1 VEVVLMPADIDVLV
15 VGAGAC
21 GLAAAIAAHDAG
33 AGVAVIEKLDRPGG
47 NSSLSTGS
55 VPAAGTRFQR
65 AAGIADSPERFID
78 DLVRTGGPTDCPQ
91 LLRRLAESS
100 AATVEWLVDS
110 AGARISLVTAY
121 KHVGHSVPRLHAP
134 VSRRGQDLVDDLLAA
149 VEQRGIPLAVGN
161 GATAL
166 VADADGGVIGADVK
180 TTNGEGH
187 RIIARKIVLAVNGF
201 AGNRDLVA
209 RFCPEISGAPYF
221 GARGSTGEAVLWGEQ
236 LGAALGNIGAYQG
249 YAAVADPHGSLLSWT
264 TIEKGGIIV
273 NGAGRRF
280 GDESAGY
287 SGYTPNV
294 MGQGAACF
302 AIFDQRI
309 FDVAALEE
317 EFVELANY
325 GGIKQA
331 DTPAALADRHG
342 LDPAALASTVETY
355 NNAARGDAPD
365 AFGRRDFA
373 LAPLSGALHICR
385 VVPGLFH
392 TQGGLMVDDDGR
404 VLRPNGRP
412 IANLFAG
419 GGAAAGLS
427 GRAGAGGY
435 ASGNGLL
442 SAIGLGR
449 LAGLAAAAEI
459 GNVIARSEATK
470 QSRAARSAPGL
481 LRHCVPRNDG

>member
-1 VEVVLMPADIDVLV
+1 MADVDVLV
-15 VGAGAC
+15 IGAGAC

-33 AGVAVIEKLDRPGG
+33 ADVAIVEKLDRPGG
-47 NSSLSTGS
+47 NSALSTGS

-65 AAGIADSPERFID
+65 AAGIEDSTERFVE
-78 DLVRTGGPTDCPQ
+78 DLIRKGGPTDCPD
-91 LLRRLAESS
+91 LLHRLIETSAE
-100 AATVEWLVDS
+100 TVEWLVDS
-110 AGARISLVTAY
+110 VGARMTLVTAY

-134 VSRRGQDLVDDLLAA
+134 ASRRGRDLVDDLLAA
-149 VEQRGIPLAVGN
+149 TEKRDIPLAVGN
-161 GATAL
+161 GAHAL
-166 VADADGGVIGADVK
+166 TTDASGAVTGADIE
-180 TTNGEGH
+180 TSNGERH
-187 RIIARKIVLAVNGF
+187 RIIARKVILAVNGF

-209 RFCPEISGAPYF
+209 RFCPEVSRAQYF

-264 TIEKGGIIV
+264 TIEKGGVIV

-294 MGQGAACF
+294 MAQGGPCF

-309 FDVAALEE
+309 FDVTAAEE

-325 GGIKQA
+325 GGVKRA
-331 DTPAALADRHG
+331 DSAAALAALHH
-342 LDPAALASTVETY
+342 LDAAAVAAALEAY
-355 NNAARGDAPD
+355 NKAARGEKPD
-365 AFGRRDFA
+365 AFGRRAFA
-373 LAPLSGALHICR
+373 LAPLAAPLYICR

-392 TQGGLMVDDDGR
+392 TQGGLMVDIDGR
-404 VLRPNGRP
+404 VLRPNGAP
-412 IANLFAG
+412 IPNLFAG

-427 GRAGAGGY
+427 GRTGAGGY

-449 LAGLAAAAEI
+449 LAALAAAREIAE
-459 GNVIARSEATK
+459 V
-470 QSRAARSAPGL
+470 AA
-481 LRHCVPRNDG
+481 

>member
-1 VEVVLMPADIDVLV
+1 MSKDMQADVDVLV

-21 GLAAAIAAHDAG
+21 GLAAAIATHDAG
-33 AGVAVIEKLDRPGG
+33 ASVAIIEKLDRPGG

-65 AAGIADSPERFID
+65 DAGIEDSPERFIA

-91 LLRRLAESS
+91 LLRRLAETS

-110 AGARISLVTAY
+110 VGARMALVTAY

-134 VSRRGQDLVDDLLAA
+134 VSRRGQDLVDDLLSA
-149 VEQRGIPLAVGN
+149 VEKRSIPLAVGN
-161 GATAL
+161 GARAL
-166 VADADGGVIGADVK
+166 VSDANDGVIGADIE
-180 TTNGEGH
+180 TTNGERQ
-187 RIIARKIVLAVNGF
+187 RILARKVVLAVNGF

-209 RFCPEISGAPYF
+209 RFCPEISGAQYF

-249 YAAVADPHGSLLSWT
+249 YAAVSDPHGSLLSWT

-273 NGAGRRF
+273 NGAGQRF

-294 MGQGAACF
+294 MAQGGPCF
-302 AIFDQRI
+302 AIFDQKI
-309 FDVAALEE
+309 FDIAALEE

-325 GGIKQA
+325 GGIKKA
-331 DTPAALADRHG
+331 STAAELAKMYS
-342 LDPAALASTVETY
+342 LDPVALTATVEIF
-355 NNAARGDAPD
+355 NKAARGQPPD
-365 AFGRRDFA
+365 VFGRREFA
-373 LAPLSGALHICR
+373 LAPLTGALYICR
-385 VVPGLFH
+385 VVPALFH
-392 TQGGLMVDDDGR
+392 TQGGLMVDIDGR

-427 GRAGAGGY
+427 GRSGAAGY

-449 LAGLAAAAEI
+449 LAGLAAAQEI
-459 GNVIARSEATK
+459 RSEV
-470 QSRAARSAPGL
+470 AA
-481 LRHCVPRNDG
+481 

>member
-1 VEVVLMPADIDVLV
+1 MAADVDILV

-21 GLAAAIAAHDAG
+21 GLAAAIAAHDSG
-33 AGVAVIEKLDRPGG
+33 ADVAIIEKLERPGG
-47 NSSLSTGS
+47 NSALSTGS

-65 AAGIADSPERFID
+65 EAGIDDSAERFVE
-78 DLVRTGGPTDCPQ
+78 DLVRKGGPTDCPE
-91 LLRRLAESS
+91 LLRRLVETSAE
-100 AATVEWLVDS
+100 TVEWLVDS
-110 AGARISLVTAY
+110 VGARMALVTAY

-149 VEQRGIPLAVGN
+149 ADKRGIPLAVGN
-161 GATAL
+161 GARAL
-166 VADADGGVIGADVK
+166 ISDANGAIIGADIE
-180 TTNGEGH
+180 TRNSEGN
-187 RIIARKIVLAVNGF
+187 RIAARKVILAVNGF

-209 RFCPEISGAPYF
+209 RFCPEVSGAQYF

-249 YAAVADPHGSLLSWT
+249 YAAVSDPHGSLLSWT

-273 NGAGRRF
+273 NGAGKRF

-294 MGQGAACF
+294 MAQGSPCF

-309 FDVAALEE
+309 FDVTAEEE

-325 GGIKQA
+325 GGVKKA
-331 DTPAALADRHG
+331 DTAEAIAALHNFDAAAVAAT
-342 LDPAALASTVETY
+342 LDSY
-355 NNAARGDAPD
+355 NGAARGERPD

-373 LAPLSGALHICR
+373 LAPLAAPFYICR

-392 TQGGLMVDDDGR
+392 TQGGLMVDVDGR
-404 VLRPNGRP
+404 VLRPDGKP
-412 IANLFAG
+412 IVNLFAG

-427 GRAGAGGY
+427 GRTGAGGY

-449 LAGLAAAAEI
+449 LAALAAARE
-459 GNVIARSEATK
+459 IAREGA
-470 QSRAARSAPGL
+470 
-481 LRHCVPRNDG
+481 